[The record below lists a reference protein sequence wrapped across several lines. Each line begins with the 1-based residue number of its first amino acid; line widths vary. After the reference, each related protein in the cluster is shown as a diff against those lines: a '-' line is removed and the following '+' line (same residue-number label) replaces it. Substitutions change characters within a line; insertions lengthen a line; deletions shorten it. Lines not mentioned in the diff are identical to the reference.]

1 MRGFGKRETTMQ
13 IQEEDWHRLCLKR
26 RFSRMT
32 FPIPE
37 LFLGWKSFGC
47 VFTVFFGSYSRMYT
61 LTYQLSKTAVTKN
74 NVILRT
80 GKGKFKLG
88 TWALCLVPKRIA
100 DLRSYQEGPLFLHG
114 VHPRLLCTWSFHDR
128 FFSVPLTFLQ
138 SGFLSQCSQWSCL
151 LRVWKSNCLKPGFFG
166 TSLVVQW
173 LRLPAPNAG
182 VLGSLPGQ
190 GTRSHVQ

>member
-1 MRGFGKRETTMQ
+1 
-13 IQEEDWHRLCLKR
+13 
-26 RFSRMT
+26 MT

-37 LFLGWKSFGC
+37 LFLGWKSFVC

-100 DLRSYQEGPLFLHG
+100 DLGSYQEGPLFLHG

-128 FFSVPLTFLQ
+128 LFQFPW
-138 SGFLSQCSQWSCL
+138 LSCNQDSCL
-151 LRVWKSNCLKPGFFG
+151 SVVSEAACSEAGKSNCLKRGLVG

-190 GTRSHVQ
+190 GTRSHVRQLKVQQAATQIRCSQIINNYIF